1 MEQLL
6 TIQFIQAPDR
16 PAKELN
22 GPVKASDYPIA
33 YAKRSLLEHAEANLY
48 MQLVTGW
55 QFSLYLFTAEMNR
68 GQTMRLQL
76 AAGQALFVYQLRGH
90 IHRLLHG
97 GAPFQ
102 LEKERY
108 CGCYLPAGDYLFNL
122 PPGRHETML
131 VAFPYG
137 YLLWLTRKYGGL
149 HPLVNAWKA
158 NAHHALCL
166 RQATM
171 RQEEKRTIERIQQC
185 RKRGDELD
193 GALKVYLARLLSL
206 YDERLQ
212 QQPAGTSV
220 DDILHQVQAHIETHY
235 AEKRPLWINAIA
247 QQHGRSATTL
257 RRAYAAKYGI
267 SIADAVRMQ
276 RIHATK
282 HLLLD
287 TDLALTAI
295 AEQVG
300 FGHAESLIRAFQKA
314 EGISPMAY
322 RDKRQ

>member
-1 MEQLL
+1 MDHPL

-16 PAKELN
+16 PAKELI

-33 YAKRSLLEHAEANLY
+33 YAKRSLLEHAEATLY
-48 MQLVTGW
+48 VQLVTGW
-55 QFSLYLFTAEMNR
+55 QFSLYVFTAIMAR

-102 LEKERY
+102 LEKGRY

-122 PPGRHETML
+122 PPGKHETML

-137 YLLWLTRKYGGL
+137 YLLWLTRKYDEL

-158 NAHHALCL
+158 NAHQALCL
-166 RQATM
+166 RETM
-171 RQEEKRTIERIQQC
+171 MLQEEQRTIERIQQC
-185 RKRGDELD
+185 PKRGDELD

-206 YDERLQ
+206 YHDRLQ
-212 QQPAGTSV
+212 QHAGSSI
-220 DDILHQVQAHIETHY
+220 DAMLSGVQAHIETRY
-235 AEKRPLWINAIA
+235 ADKQPLWINAIA
-247 QQHGRSATTL
+247 QQYGRSATTL

-276 RIHATK
+276 RIHAAK

-300 FGHAESLIRAFQKA
+300 FAHAESLIRAFQKT

-322 RDKRQ
+322 RDKHQ